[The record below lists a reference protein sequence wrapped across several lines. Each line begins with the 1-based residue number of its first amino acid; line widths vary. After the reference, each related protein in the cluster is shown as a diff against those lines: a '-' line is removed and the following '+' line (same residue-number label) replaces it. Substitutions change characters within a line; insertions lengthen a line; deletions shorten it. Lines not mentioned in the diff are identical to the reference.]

1 MKKLAICL
9 IVLGFTLTAAAQE
22 WMNITDLQYAASGEF
37 AKSSDNHPTHVL
49 QQYLLMPED
58 AIDENDPLYLR
69 LKTFAEEYG
78 QMRLNRGLSDGN
90 SELAKIKAE
99 VEKMIKEHPELAG
112 ELRAQLREAESQMA
126 EYNKMGK
133 PTVTSFSVNPAA
145 ILRDLKKL
153 AINHKSYSQY
163 QDIGNGLYAVTE
175 APIYGPLP
183 DAQDPV
189 RNLSEQADYTWGVI
203 SLEGK
208 TILEAKY
215 YRIRAYYPD
224 EDIIFL
230 EGKEKNGSI
239 RAGARGYDG
248 RVRIPFIYDFYDS
261 RGYGKHS
268 ACFSKD
274 GKFGFVDFD
283 GKSLSPFV
291 YTMVDNKFGFGWLVS
306 KDGKL
311 IGIVGEDGI
320 EKVKPTYTGLYD
332 DANGIFKMS
341 RKDGMVDVFDDNYQL
356 LRTEKTE

>member
-69 LKTFAEEYG
+69 LRTFAEEYG
-78 QMRLNRGLSDGN
+78 QMRVNRGISDGN
-90 SELAKIKAE
+90 SEAAQAKAE
-99 VEKMIKEHPELAG
+99 VEKLIKEHPELAA
-112 ELRAQLREAESQMA
+112 ELRAQLRELDKQLAEL
-126 EYNKMGK
+126 NKMSN
-133 PTVTSFSVNPAA
+133 PSVSSFSVDPAA
-145 ILRDLKKL
+145 LLHDLKKL
-153 AINHKSYSQY
+153 AINHKAYSHY

-175 APIYGPLP
+175 APVYGPLP
-183 DAQDPV
+183 DANTPV
-189 RNLSEQADYTWGVI
+189 TNLNDQTGYSWGVI
-203 SLEGK
+203 NLKGES
-208 TILEAKY
+208 IMAAKY

-239 RAGARGYDG
+239 KSGARGYDG
-248 RVRIPFIYDFYDS
+248 RVRIPFIYDFFDS
-261 RGYGKHS
+261 RGYGKPS

-274 GKFGFVDFD
+274 GKFGFVDYD
-283 GKSLSPFV
+283 GKTLSPFV
-291 YTMVDNKFGFGWLVS
+291 YTMVDNRFGYGWLVS

-311 IGIVGEDGI
+311 IGVVGEDGL
-320 EKVKPTYTGLYD
+320 EKVKPAYTGLYD

-341 RKDGMVDVFDDNYQL
+341 RKDGMVDVFDGNHQL

>member
-1 MKKLAICL
+1 MKKLIIC
-9 IVLGFTLTAAAQE
+9 IIALGLPLMSFSQE
-22 WMNITDLQYAASGEF
+22 WMNITDLQYAASEEF
-37 AKSSDNHPTHVL
+37 SKSSDNHPTHVL

-58 AIDENDPLYLR
+58 AIDENDPLYHR

-90 SELAKIKAE
+90 SEFAKIKAE

-126 EYNKMGK
+126 EYNKMGN

-153 AINHKSYSQY
+153 AINHKAYSQY
-163 QDIGNGLYAVTE
+163 QSIGGDLYAVTE
-175 APIYGPLP
+175 APLYGPLP
-183 DAQDPV
+183 DSHDPII
-189 RNLSEQADYTWGVI
+189 NLNDQAGYTWGVI
-203 SLEGK
+203 NLKGESV
-208 TILEAKY
+208 IAAKY

-261 RGYGKHS
+261 RGYGKPS
-268 ACFSKD
+268 ACFNKN
-274 GKFGFVDFD
+274 GKFGFVDYD
-283 GKSLSPFV
+283 GKTLSPFV
-291 YTMVDNKFGFGWLVS
+291 YTMVDNRFGYGWLVS

-311 IGIVGEDGI
+311 IGVVGEDGI

-332 DANGIFKMS
+332 DANGIFKMN
-341 RKDGMVDVFDDNYQL
+341 RKDGMVDVFDGNYQL